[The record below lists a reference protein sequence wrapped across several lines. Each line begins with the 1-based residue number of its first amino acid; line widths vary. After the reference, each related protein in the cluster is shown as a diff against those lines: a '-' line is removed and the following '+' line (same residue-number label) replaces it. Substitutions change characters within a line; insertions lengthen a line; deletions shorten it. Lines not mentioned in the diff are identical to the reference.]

1 MSKISDIARKR
12 ITLKLLPDAANPL
25 PTGRLSR
32 TDVENLVEAAGWAP
46 FHRASHTARSGADS
60 PVEPW
65 RFHMLDDEG
74 CRALISQLYSLPK
87 PPSKIANML
96 AAADAMLLVTWLPEP
111 SESGAWEAN
120 ELNLEHIAA
129 GAAAVQTLL
138 LAATEQGIGSYWSSG
153 GVLATQEAF
162 DLLGIPR
169 GEAFLG
175 AIFLFP
181 EPPEGVEVSP
191 GKLRG
196 QRDATASWS
205 RWVAVSG
212 R

>member
-1 MSKISDIARKR
+1 MSKISDIARR
-12 ITLKLLPDAANPL
+12 RVTQKLLPDLANPL

-32 TDVENLVEAAGWAP
+32 ADVEDLVEAAGWAP
-46 FHRASHTARSGADS
+46 FHRAAHAARSRADKV
-60 PVEPW
+60 VEPW
-65 RFHMLDDEG
+65 RFHMLDDVG
-74 CRALISQLYSLPK
+74 CRALIPKLYSLPK

-138 LAATEQGIGSYWSSG
+138 LAATEKGIGSYWSSG
-153 GVLATQEAF
+153 GVLATVEAF
-162 DLLGIPR
+162 DLMRISR
-169 GEAFLG
+169 DEVFLG

-196 QRDATASWS
+196 QRGEAASWS
-205 RWVAVSG
+205 RWVPVSDQ
-212 R
+212 